1 VRQETVNAET
11 IKTAGTTEKEEK
23 MKCSKSSIEQ
33 LKTRIDDIRKDSN
46 LKAFEKWREI
56 GELVVRNLE
65 NGGHFFKT
73 RQGLFL
79 FDTQNLR
86 TYPLDENMELAA
98 TLSARFGI
106 NAREHG
112 FQRVLAD
119 LQSRATL
126 DGKETEVRRFAH
138 YDEIANRLYISR
150 FDGQMHLLDGTS
162 VRSVDNGTDQVFF
175 FDDSATWEPYRYLPN
190 TAKGELDKHLIESVN
205 FVESSL
211 SVQEQ
216 RLLLKLWL
224 MAVFFGNV
232 QPTKII
238 LLLLGDHGAGK
249 TTALRRIQKLLFGPK
264 VNLLSIEKDKQ
275 DGFIATITTDP
286 IALFDNLDEQ
296 IPWLPYTLSRLA
308 TGVTFSRRQLYTTN
322 QKVEFPGVSW
332 LGITARTVRFMEN
345 QPDLPDRTLVLKL
358 GRLLD
363 RQPEGELQRAVA
375 QHRDALWSE
384 LLDELNHIVGYL
396 RQDSGPVR
404 ISFRMADFAALALRV
419 ATLWN
424 CRKQVEEAFIKLE
437 GAQADLALEKD
448 PIHQVLEIWLRDE
461 GNHGKALDAG
471 TLHEDWST
479 IARQHRINWP
489 FGSGRSLGQA
499 LNHLQFALKERFEV
513 EVKHDAHSKQNRY
526 GFAPKEPEPHLDS
539 LIRAAEPEEVLE
551 FAGVAGIE
559 RGKL

>member
-1 VRQETVNAET
+1 MKHT
-11 IKTAGTTEKEEK
+11 KTSTGQPKA
-23 MKCSKSSIEQ
+23 
-33 LKTRIDDIRKDSN
+33 RIDSIRRNSN

-56 GELVVRNLE
+56 GELVVQNLE
-65 NGGHFFKT
+65 NRGHFFKT

-79 FDTQNLR
+79 FDTQKLR

-138 YDEIANRLYISR
+138 YNEVTNRLYVSR

-175 FDDSATWEPYRYLPN
+175 FDDSATWEPYRYLRN
-190 TAKGELDKHLIESVN
+190 TPKGELDKHLIEPVN

-211 SVQEQ
+211 SVPEQ
-216 RLLLKLWL
+216 RLLLKLWI

-264 VNLLSIEKDKQ
+264 VNLLSIERDKQ

-332 LGITARTVRFMEN
+332 LGITARTARFMEN

-363 RQPEGELQRAVA
+363 RQPESELQRAVA
-375 QHRDALWSE
+375 QHRDTLWSE
-384 LLDELNHIVGYL
+384 LLDELNHVVGYL
-396 RQDSGPVR
+396 RENSGPVR
-404 ISFRMADFAALALRV
+404 VSFRMADFAAFALKV

-424 CRKQVEEAFIKLE
+424 CREQVEKAFVKLE
-437 GAQADLALEKD
+437 GAQADLVLEKD
-448 PIHQVLEIWLRDE
+448 PVHQVLEIWLRDE
-461 GNHGKALDAG
+461 SNHGKALDAG
-471 TLHEDWST
+471 TLHEDWSAL
-479 IARQHRINWP
+479 ARSHRIAWP

-513 EVKHDAHSKQNRY
+513 DVKHDAHSKQNRY
-526 GFAPKEPEPHLDS
+526 GFAPKEPQPDS
-539 LIRAAEPEEVLE
+539 LIRMAEPEEVEE
-551 FAGVAGIE
+551 FAGFAGIKP
-559 RGKL
+559 G